1 MDRKYNYLLV
11 YDDCL
16 DIDDSWD
23 DDQIE
28 QYVTDLAYNCA
39 YKATDILIQHYKDFC
54 FHDNTPLTKDK
65 LLSDTFKSKLK
76 KMHVL
81 VKDPSTEDDGLFILV
96 DDEFNWIDRD
106 FTAMRDGN
114 VLLEYTTGDG
124 SDSYEPMMV
133 DEIVDFDSL

>member
-28 QYVTDLAYNCA
+28 QCVTDLAYTYA
-39 YKATDILIQHYKDFC
+39 YKATDILIQYCKDFC

-81 VKDPSTEDDGLFILV
+81 VEDPSTEDDGLFILV
-96 DDEFNWIDRD
+96 DDEFNWIDRN
-106 FTAMRDGN
+106 FTTMRDGN

-124 SDSYEPMMV
+124 SDNYEPMMV
-133 DEIVDFDSL
+133 DKIVDFDSL